1 MSETQKAKALQDVK
15 NISQF
20 LEYSPTYEGSVYRG
34 LGFDVGGPMDDGGYD
49 SFRKLYQKGKVIET
63 DTFTSWTK
71 DKDFL
76 RDVHIARTGL
86 DDECEYSVEV
96 TIRMKNCESGVD
108 ISRYAEIQ
116 GQQEVLFD
124 NKTSLKVLDVKEQW
138 KDDEV
143 MSLIIDV
150 EEV

>member
-1 MSETQKAKALQDVK
+1 
-15 NISQF
+15 
-20 LEYSPTYEGSVYRG
+20 
-34 LGFDVGGPMDDGGYD
+34 
-49 SFRKLYQKGKVIET
+49 
-63 DTFTSWTK
+63 
-71 DKDFL
+71 
-76 RDVHIARTGL
+76 
-86 DDECEYSVEV
+86 
-96 TIRMKNCESGVD
+96 MKNCESGVD

-124 NKTSLKVLDVKEQW
+124 NKTSLKVLDIKEQW